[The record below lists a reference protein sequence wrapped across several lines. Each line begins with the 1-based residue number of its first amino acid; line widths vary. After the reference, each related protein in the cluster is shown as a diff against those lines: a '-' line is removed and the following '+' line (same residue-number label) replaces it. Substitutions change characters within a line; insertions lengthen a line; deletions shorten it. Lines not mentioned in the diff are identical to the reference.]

1 LIAPWARFWSKLLP
15 LTRRFPRAVRFLAA
29 LTALIV
35 FALPIGGAAVAQ
47 NAIATSVAKP
57 VSLPDMALGQP
68 AASVTIVEY
77 SSLTC
82 PHCAAFAENVFPMLQ
97 SKYIDTGKVRF
108 VSREFPLDIKA
119 AAASMLARCVGNGDA
134 IRYFD
139 AVGQLFKQQEPLVS
153 RTVDTLNAIGDRFGM
168 NEAAVEACVKDQA
181 LLDKITADQK
191 FAVEELKV
199 DATPTFFING
209 EMLKGAMS
217 FEELDNKL
225 SALLKHCLA
234 VLAFALGFL
243 RRRNEGEPDPV
254 LLDPDHPAI
263 MNRAIACH
271 HQAEAGGNEG
281 RVFDVDSRAL
291 GRNVAHRAAHDGTA

>member
-1 LIAPWARFWSKLLP
+1 MP
-15 LTRRFPRAVRFLAA
+15 LTRHLLRTILCLIALNTLIAV
-29 LTALIV
+29 
-35 FALPIGGAAVAQ
+35 ALPIAGAAVAQ

-68 AASVTIVEY
+68 AASITIVEY

-119 AAASMLARCVGNGDA
+119 AAASMLARCVGNGDVA
-134 IRYFD
+134 RYFD
-139 AVGQLFKQQEPLVS
+139 AVGQLFKQQGPLVS
-153 RTVDTLNAIGDRFGM
+153 RSVDTLNAIGDHFGM

-217 FEELDNKL
+217 FEELDKKL
-225 SALLKHCLA
+225 SALLK
-234 VLAFALGFL
+234 
-243 RRRNEGEPDPV
+243 R
-254 LLDPDHPAI
+254 
-263 MNRAIACH
+263 
-271 HQAEAGGNEG
+271 
-281 RVFDVDSRAL
+281 
-291 GRNVAHRAAHDGTA
+291 

>member
-1 LIAPWARFWSKLLP
+1 LIAPWARFWSKPLP
-15 LTRRFPRAVRFLAA
+15 LTRRFLRAVLCLAA
-29 LTALIV
+29 LATLI
-35 FALPIGGAAVAQ
+35 AIAPPIGGAAVAQ

-68 AASVTIVEY
+68 AASITIVEY

-82 PHCAAFAENVFPMLQ
+82 PHCAAFTENVFPMLQ

-168 NEAAVEACVKDQA
+168 NETAVEACVKDQA

-225 SALLKHCLA
+225 SALLKH
-234 VLAFALGFL
+234 
-243 RRRNEGEPDPV
+243 
-254 LLDPDHPAI
+254 
-263 MNRAIACH
+263 
-271 HQAEAGGNEG
+271 
-281 RVFDVDSRAL
+281 
-291 GRNVAHRAAHDGTA
+291 